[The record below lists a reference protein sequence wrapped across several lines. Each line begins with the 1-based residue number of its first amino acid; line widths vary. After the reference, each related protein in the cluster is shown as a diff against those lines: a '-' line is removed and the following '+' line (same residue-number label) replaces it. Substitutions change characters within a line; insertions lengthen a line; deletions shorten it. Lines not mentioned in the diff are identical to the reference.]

1 MLGVEGV
8 GCLGCPS
15 HTEDVIRQLNARAD
29 FAQHPVTK
37 QFGACH
43 QTMLQKHGVA
53 SINRT
58 SSCKICSCH
67 NTLLLHFLV
76 LDCSCRYS
84 ANIGNPT
91 GSPDGPKEY
100 NATSELH
107 FGKSHATKHFLRN
120 VQAKQGTKIKNQQKP
135 TKYSPTHLLTFFHTK
150 QVAF

>member
-120 VQAKQGTKIKNQQKP
+120 VPSKTRNKNQQSQQSIPYTSFDFFPYKAGR
-135 TKYSPTHLLTFFHTK
+135 LL
-150 QVAF
+150 